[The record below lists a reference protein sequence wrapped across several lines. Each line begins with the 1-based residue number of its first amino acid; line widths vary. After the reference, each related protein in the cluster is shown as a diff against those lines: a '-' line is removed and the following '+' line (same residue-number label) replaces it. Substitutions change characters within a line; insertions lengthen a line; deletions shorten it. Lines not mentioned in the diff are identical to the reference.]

1 MSISAPP
8 GRPSISET
16 LTGAFRDGLP
26 LTKTNA
32 VPVLVLIGATVVL
45 AILLV
50 ATGTMKAISSA
61 ANLTGAP
68 GMTVTTNVTMPPAG
82 WVLMAIAYVMIFV
95 VSYYAL
101 AAGVR
106 TIHPDFRMTVGRF
119 FGSIGYTLLAMLL
132 IMVAGIFLII
142 PAYWVGVKVLL
153 MPYTYL
159 LDGSEG
165 GVLQKTWNMTT
176 GYYWQTVGMLL
187 LAGVCVGVIT
197 EAAFYLCASLAG
209 LVPVL
214 AVIFMPLAMAVLIWT
229 MHVSALVYVRWTA
242 GLLPRAHVPHGAVP
256 ATA

>member
-1 MSISAPP
+1 MSIAAPP

-16 LTGAFRDGLP
+16 LTGAFRDGLA

-32 VPVLVLIGATVVL
+32 VPVLVLIGATVAF

-50 ATGTMKAISSA
+50 ATGTMKAISSGV
-61 ANLTGAP
+61 NTIEPP
-68 GMTVTTNVTMPPAG
+68 GTTVTTNVAMPPAG
-82 WVLMAIAYVMIFV
+82 WALIAIAYVMIFV

-119 FGSIGYTLLAMLL
+119 FGSIGYTLLAMLMVL
-132 IMVAGIFLII
+132 VAGIFLII

-159 LDGSEG
+159 LDGSQG

-187 LAGVCVGVIT
+187 LTGVCIGVLT
-197 EAAFYLCASLAG
+197 ELAFYLCAFIAG

-214 AVIFMPLAMAVLIWT
+214 GIIFIPLAVGVFAWVT
-229 MHVSALVYVRWTA
+229 HVSALVYVRWTD
-242 GLLPRAHVPHGAVP
+242 GLLPRLNLPHGVVSAL
-256 ATA
+256 A